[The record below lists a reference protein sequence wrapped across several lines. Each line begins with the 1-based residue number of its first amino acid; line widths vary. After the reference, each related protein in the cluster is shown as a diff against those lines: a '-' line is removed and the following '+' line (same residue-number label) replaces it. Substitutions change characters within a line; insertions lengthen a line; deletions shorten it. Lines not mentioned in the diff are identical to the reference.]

1 MVHCALLLLLAD
13 VVIMNALSFEHYG
26 VRERPGCIIITEE
39 SFGPALPVSGK
50 TVAYRSFS
58 VRKVRKRLVSI
69 LLGKVMALE
78 DLRFVFVHGLSGWG
92 SYDESYRRM
101 PYWGMRSGDL
111 MPFLKE
117 KGFDSYAASVAPSG
131 SAWDHTCELYAQ
143 LAGNTGQG

>member
-50 TVAYRSFS
+50 TVSYRSFS

-131 SAWDHTCELYAQ
+131 SAWDRACELYAQ